1 MVSKT
6 ITIKNEQG
14 MHMRPASLLSQK
26 ATPFES
32 NVKINFNGNSY
43 DCKSVMFLMSACIK
57 CGSEIELVCEGP
69 DEEKALAEL
78 SEFIESGMGD

>member
-1 MVSKT
+1 MVSQKT
-6 ITIKNEQG
+6 KIINEQG
-14 MHMRPASLLSQK
+14 MHMRPASVLSQ
-26 ATPFES
+26 ALAPFES
-32 NVKINFNGNSY
+32 TIKILFNGNSY

-57 CGSEIELVCEGP
+57 CGSEIVLECDGP

>member
-1 MVSKT
+1 MVSKN
-6 ITIKNEQG
+6 ITVKNEQG

-26 ATPFES
+26 ATPFAS
-32 NVKINFNGNSY
+32 DIKILFNGNSY
-43 DCKSVMFLMSACIK
+43 DCKSIMFLMSACIK
-57 CGSEIELVCEGP
+57 CGSEIVLECSGP

>member
-1 MVSKT
+1 MVSKN
-6 ITIKNEQG
+6 ITVKNEQG

-26 ATPFES
+26 ATPFDS
-32 NVKINFNGNSY
+32 NIKILFNGNSY

-57 CGSEIELVCEGP
+57 CGSEIVLECDGP

>member
-1 MVSKT
+1 MVSKI
-6 ITIKNEQG
+6 ITVKNEQG

-26 ATPFES
+26 ATPFDS
-32 NVKINFNGNSY
+32 NIKILFNGNSY

-57 CGSEIELVCEGP
+57 CGSEIELQCDGP